1 MLYNYKAID
10 QKGETQEGSIDAV
23 SMDVAVSSLQRR
35 NLVVADIVAATDKK
49 SIMDYISFLNSVPQ
63 KDIVAFSQQ
72 VATLF
77 GSQVSTLKIFR
88 LLAEESQ
95 NPILKKA
102 LFDISDRIQ
111 GGSSVSNAFA
121 KYPKIF
127 SPFYVNMIR
136 AGEESGQISQT
147 FEYLSDY
154 LNRTYELS
162 NKARNAL
169 IYPAFIV
176 MTFIAVMA
184 LMFTIVIPKISGIL
198 LDSGQEIP
206 IYTKIVFAISD
217 GFVNFGSFIG
227 LIFIA
232 LIIFFT
238 YYRTTESGKIGI
250 DKFKLM
256 IPIIGDL
263 YKKLYYSRIADNMS
277 TLIQSGVPMVRSL
290 EITSDIVDNEV
301 FRHDLIE
308 ATVAVKGGKPLSFA
322 LDQQETFPS
331 IMVTMVKVGEETGEL
346 RGILDKLSQFY
357 QREVTAAVDTL
368 IDLIEPVMIVFLGV
382 SVGILLA
389 SVLIPIYNVSTG
401 AGF

>member
-10 QKGETQEGSIDAV
+10 QKGEMQQGSIDAV

-35 NLVVADIVAATDKK
+35 NLVVADIIAATEKH
-49 SIMDYISFLNSVPQ
+49 SFLDYITFLNTVPQ
-63 KDIVAFSQQ
+63 KKVVAFSQQ

-77 GSQVSTLKIFR
+77 GSQVSALKIFR
-88 LLAEESQ
+88 LLAEESDD
-95 NPILKKA
+95 PILRRA

-111 GGSSVSNAFA
+111 GGSSISNAFA

-162 NKARNAL
+162 TKARNAL
-169 IYPAFIV
+169 IYPSFIIL
-176 MTFIAVMA
+176 TFIAVMI

-198 LDSGQEIP
+198 LDSGQEVP
-206 IYTKIVFAISD
+206 IYTKIVFGISD
-217 GFVNFGSFIG
+217 GFVNYGGFAG
-227 LIFIA
+227 LLLIA

-238 YYRTTESGKIGI
+238 YYRTTESGKIGL
-250 DKFKLM
+250 DKFKLQ
-256 IPIIGDL
+256 IPLIGDL

-308 ATVAVKGGKPLSFA
+308 ATVTVKGGKPLSFA
-322 LDQQETFPS
+322 LAEQQNFPS

-346 RGILDKLSQFY
+346 RGILSKLSNFFY
-357 QREVTAAVDTL
+357 RLFCGT
-368 IDLIEPVMIVFLGV
+368 
-382 SVGILLA
+382 
-389 SVLIPIYNVSTG
+389 IYN
-401 AGF
+401 FRWNC